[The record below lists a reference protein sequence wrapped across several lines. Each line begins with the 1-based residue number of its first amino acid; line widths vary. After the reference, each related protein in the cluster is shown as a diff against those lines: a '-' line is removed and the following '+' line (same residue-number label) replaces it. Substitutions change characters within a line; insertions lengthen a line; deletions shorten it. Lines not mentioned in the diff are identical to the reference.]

1 MLNNVIHFAVVVNVA
16 LIMLVVCLSTYIT
29 IQGQRLKDYQSK
41 TEKMRMEIRWYQ
53 KKSSDQQT
61 GEILPGTEV
70 WRRKNDC
77 YFPVASV

>member
-53 KKSSDQQT
+53 KKNRDQQT
-61 GEILPGTEV
+61 GEILPGN
-70 WRRKNDC
+70 RGL
-77 YFPVASV
+77 AA

>member
-16 LIMLVVCLSTYIT
+16 LIMLVVCLSAYIT

-61 GEILPGTEV
+61 GKILPGN
-70 WRRKNDC
+70 RGL
-77 YFPVASV
+77 AA

>member
-61 GEILPGTEV
+61 GEILPGN
-70 WRRKNDC
+70 RGL
-77 YFPVASV
+77 AA

>member
-53 KKSSDQQT
+53 KKNSDQQT
-61 GEILPGTEV
+61 GEILPGN
-70 WRRKNDC
+70 RGL
-77 YFPVASV
+77 AA

>member
-53 KKSSDQQT
+53 KKSSDQQA
-61 GEILPGTEV
+61 GEILPGN
-70 WRRKNDC
+70 RGL
-77 YFPVASV
+77 AA